1 MVEWAFNLLYMWN
14 LTSDCLKAL
23 SQLAY
28 PQGIHNVM
36 RLRVGVVGPVS
47 KHEVVGLSHRLAQSN
62 MIAQARLLL
71 VDAQIDKCNVGVVKR
86 VQRGRLAKVET
97 VEFDALKALRLT
109 LVAQA
114 VLA

>member
-1 MVEWAFNLLYMWN
+1 
-14 LTSDCLKAL
+14 
-23 SQLAY
+23 
-28 PQGIHNVM
+28 
-36 RLRVGVVGPVS
+36 
-47 KHEVVGLSHRLAQSN
+47 